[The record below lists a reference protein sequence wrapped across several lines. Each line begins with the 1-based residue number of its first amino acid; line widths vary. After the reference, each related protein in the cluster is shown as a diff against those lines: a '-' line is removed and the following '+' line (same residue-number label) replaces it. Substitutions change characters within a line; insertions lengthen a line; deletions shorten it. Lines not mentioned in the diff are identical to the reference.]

1 MPGARARTCL
11 LIVNLVAAALIVS
24 TFVWGLRG
32 VHRFPFE
39 AAIYVTALVT
49 ILLSNA
55 AYLWRSS

>member
-1 MPGARARTCL
+1 MARARVRTCL
-11 LIVNLVAAALIVS
+11 LIANLIAAALIVS

-32 VHRFPFE
+32 AHRFPVE
-39 AAIYVTALVT
+39 AAINVAALVT